1 MDKWRNRSRIP
12 AEGERILSERISFV
26 VPKQLKK
33 ALKELQELTGED
45 QSTLLRKLV
54 NKGLSEIKMD
64 IAVEQYMKERASLE
78 QSSAIAGVSL
88 WKFLDE
94 LRQRNVSLKYS
105 IADAESEISETIR
118 RTAGGK

>member
-1 MDKWRNRSRIP
+1 MDKRRDNSGIYR
-12 AEGERILSERISFV
+12 EGTRTLSERISFV
-26 VPKQLKK
+26 IPKNLKK
-33 ALKELQELTGED
+33 SLKELQELTGED

-64 IAVEQYMKERASLE
+64 IAVDQYVKEKSSLE

-94 LRQRNVSLKYS
+94 LHRRNVALKYS
-105 IADAESEISETIR
+105 IADAESEINEALGR
-118 RTAGGK
+118 RR